1 MGFSGCCG
9 RASCDLVNVK
19 CFCYNWFFFNTTRLT
34 KGHIWFLKQRG
45 NWRAKLVHSLTKIFC
60 RVDDNLTW
68 LHPTKYSIFA
78 TYLVHGPFAMVGFI
92 IMSIDQQIGT
102 VGGNKYKGE
111 ARPELQYTSIT
122 LKNNFCQHYMFL
134 YFSDD
139 EINAHQR
146 CYPWMIATLIEAI
159 FLHLVLIL

>member
-1 MGFSGCCG
+1 M
-9 RASCDLVNVK
+9 RLH
-19 CFCYNWFFFNTTRLT
+19 LT
-34 KGHIWFLKQRG
+34 KY
-45 NWRAKLVHSLTKIFC
+45 NIFNC
-60 RVDDNLTW
+60 
-68 LHPTKYSIFA
+68 A

-92 IMSIDQQIGT
+92 IMPIDQQIGT
-102 VGGNKYKGE
+102 VGGNKFKDE

-159 FLHLVLIL
+159 FLHIVLIL